1 MWRRVGAST
10 VATMHPAQRIASVP
24 RRPTRLDVAIVAA
37 LLAWALAE
45 ALFAAG
51 PGSRGVRALTACAV
65 VLPLLVRRRHPIGV
79 MVFIGSVLIL
89 RGLTA
94 DLPESGA
101 TPFPSLLVATF
112 SVALHVASLRRAVL
126 AGLVPVVAM
135 AVTLLA
141 GAWTGNL
148 QPGDLV
154 FLVFFVGGTWALGRV
169 VRYRASQADA
179 AASVQAQAAVA
190 AERARIA
197 RELHDVVAH
206 SISIVSVQAAA
217 ANAYLER
224 DPTQAREHLDAVRR
238 TAHDALGEMRRLC
251 GVLREDAAVL
261 LPQPTLDRVCEL
273 VSEARHAGVELELI
287 QEGERHELPPG
298 LDLAAFR
305 ILQEALTNVRK
316 HAGAVSAAVRIG
328 YCTDG
333 IDLEV
338 RNAPGAGLG
347 EPGCGHGLEGMRERA
362 RVYGG
367 RVDAG
372 VEPDGSF
379 AVRARLPLHG
389 GAPA

>member
-1 MWRRVGAST
+1 V
-10 VATMHPAQRIASVP
+10 
-24 RRPTRLDVAIVAA
+24 A

-45 ALFAAG
+45 ALLADG
-51 PGSRGVRALTACAV
+51 PGARWLRALTACAV
-65 VLPLLVRRRHPIGV
+65 VLPLLWRRRHPVAV
-79 MVFIGSVLIL
+79 MAFIGGVLIV

-94 DLPESGA
+94 EVPESGA

-112 SVALHVASLRRAVL
+112 SVGLHVASLRRAVL

-135 AVTLLA
+135 TVTLLA
-141 GAWTGNL
+141 GAWTGDP
-148 QPGDLV
+148 QPGDFV
-154 FLVFFVGGTWALGRV
+154 FLLFFVGGTWAVGRL
-169 VRYRASQADA
+169 VRQRALHADA
-179 AASVQAQAAVA
+179 AASVQAQVAVT

-217 ANAYLER
+217 ADAYLDR
-224 DPTQAREHLDAVRR
+224 DAAQAREHLDAVRR
-238 TAHDALGEMRRLC
+238 TAHDALSEMRRLC

-261 LPQPTLDRVCEL
+261 LPQPTLDRVSEL
-273 VSEARHAGVELELI
+273 VAEARGAGVQLELV
-287 QEGERHELPPG
+287 QEGERRELPPG

-328 YCTDG
+328 YRADG

-338 RNAPGAGLG
+338 RNDPGPGIG
-347 EPGCGHGLEGMRERA
+347 EPGSGHGLEGMRERA

-367 RVDAG
+367 RVNAG
-372 VEPDGSF
+372 IEPDGSF
-379 AVRARLPLHG
+379 AVRARLPLE
-389 GAPA
+389 GAMA